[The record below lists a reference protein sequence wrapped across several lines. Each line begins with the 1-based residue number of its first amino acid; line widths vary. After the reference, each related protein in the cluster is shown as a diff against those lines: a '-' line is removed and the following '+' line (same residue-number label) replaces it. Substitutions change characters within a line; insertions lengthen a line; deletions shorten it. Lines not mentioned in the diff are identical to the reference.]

1 MPIHSRKRSRLCLPP
16 PSSGRFL
23 VRWRSCGDPE
33 LRPWRPSVSRDL
45 DADWGTGRSGRNPHE
60 GGEARTEWAGLVEG
74 GRSLRFRVGPN
85 DDPPLPPAM
94 FFRLLGFVG
103 WGDALLRRLLCR
115 AFGNLWTRSFT
126 DRIYFLSFVRPVW
139 PFCSR
144 SFATCFLGT
153 KLAELFFF
161 FSFRFS
167 RGHVLTRVSP
177 ILNPSRRLRTLRVER
192 RPRRRASPPLR
203 PREKRK
209 LPFGHCGNAFGASM
223 HRGHSSWTLVCNL
236 FPLCYVS

>member
-60 GGEARTEWAGLVEG
+60 GGKARTEWAGLVEG
-74 GRSLRFRVGPN
+74 GRPLRFRVGPN

-103 WGDALLRRLLCR
+103 WGETHFCVAYFVAPLGISGLARSRTAFIFCLSCVRSGRFVDRLRR
-115 AFGNLWTRSFT
+115 AFWVRNLPS
-126 DRIYFLSFVRPVW
+126 
-139 PFCSR
+139 CS
-144 SFATCFLGT
+144 
-153 KLAELFFF
+153 F
-161 FSFRFS
+161 FSFRF
-167 RGHVLTRVSP
+167 
-177 ILNPSRRLRTLRVER
+177 
-192 RPRRRASPPLR
+192 
-203 PREKRK
+203 
-209 LPFGHCGNAFGASM
+209 F
-223 HRGHSSWTLVCNL
+223 
-236 FPLCYVS
+236 